1 LLRTA
6 GAAAHVAGAA
16 ALALGAN
23 PDLDVSVLQGFLE
36 DQASPMSQAGADLT
50 GIDLTGHGALNIE
63 GGASAPLD
71 SSKEPQAPAG
81 DGFTPLGVPQRI
93 LDTLTSTGGHL
104 GKLTADE
111 TFTLPLPSTLP
122 TDVDAVAVSITGFNG
137 TKPTDLRASAE
148 TAVYGTSS
156 TDNVGVGENKYVGT
170 IVRVGHD
177 RAIRIHNTAGEINV
191 AVDLFGYF
199 NPDGAS
205 TYVPRQIPTRIMDTG
220 INVGGNFSAS
230 SGKLAASTTPITV
243 PLLGAGSV
251 DPEIPATATAVVLNV
266 GMLGASSSD
275 ADVRVYP
282 QDYDGTGTCHE
293 PVTKVRE
300 CMVIV
305 GIGSDGK
312 IRVRNGGPGAAR
324 VVLDLAG
331 WFVSGGGG
339 QRYVPLHDQ
348 TRVVD
353 TRSGTGRL
361 GRFRGSADLGV
372 QSASFGLAGL
382 HGVPRGPVTTA
393 VDFVGVQPSAHSWF
407 GVSDSAFPGPENEY
421 TIGMETGET
430 NANGALVPLST
441 ADSRAAFSYTTNSSL
456 SADVNAVMDVMGYF
470 TPGPGGPL
478 PTNAALNKPVTGPSP
493 CTSTQVPAA
502 AVNGTWGHGT
512 SEKWCS
518 RTIGATLM
526 VDLGSSR
533 DITSVLLF
541 HAGAGGDSTALNT
554 RDYDVQVSDD
564 NVTYTTVVQ
573 QRGNTANITS
583 HTLSTTARYVRL
595 KIITPTQTT
604 DTATRIY
611 EMEVLATP

>member
-1 LLRTA
+1 
-6 GAAAHVAGAA
+6 
-16 ALALGAN
+16 
-23 PDLDVSVLQGFLE
+23 LE

-93 LDTLTSTGGHL
+93 LDTRTSTGGHL

-122 TDVDAVAVSITGFNG
+122 TDVDAVAVSILGVGG
-137 TKPTDLRASAE
+137 TKSTDLRASAE

-156 TDNVGVGENKYVGT
+156 TLNVGPNEAKYAGT

-177 RAIRIHNTAGEINV
+177 RAIRIRNGAGEIDV

-199 NPDGAS
+199 SPGGAS
-205 TYVPRQIPTRIMDTG
+205 TYVPRPIPTRILDTG
-220 INVGGNFSAS
+220 LNIGGNFSAS
-230 SGKLAASTTPITV
+230 SGKLATSATPITV
-243 PLLGAGSV
+243 SLLGAGSV
-251 DPEIPATATAVVLNV
+251 DPEIPNSATAVVLNV
-266 GMLGASSSD
+266 GLLGASSSD

-282 QDYDGTGTCHE
+282 QDFGGTGTCHE

-312 IRVRNGGPGAAR
+312 IRVRNAGGAAR

-331 WFVSGGGG
+331 WFVPGGGG

-353 TRSGTGRL
+353 TRSGNGLFGRL
-361 GRFRGSADLGV
+361 NASGTIGV
-372 QSASFGLAGL
+372 QTTSFGLAGL
-382 HGVPRGPVTTA
+382 HGVPRGPVTPA
-393 VDFVGVQPSAHSWF
+393 VDLVGVQPSAHSWLS
-407 GVSDSAFPGPENEY
+407 VSDSAFPVPHDEY
-421 TIGMETGET
+421 TIGMETGEI

-441 ADSRAAFSYTTNSSL
+441 ADSRAAFSYYANGSG
-456 SADVNAVMDVMGYF
+456 ADVNAVMDVMGYF

-478 PTNAALNKPVTGPSP
+478 PTDVALNKPVTGSSP

-512 SEKWCS
+512 SVDKWC
-518 RTIGATLM
+518 TTTAGPTLT
-526 VDLGSSR
+526 VDLGASR
-533 DITSVLLF
+533 DITSLILF
-541 HAGAGGDSTALNT
+541 HAGAGGESTALNT
-554 RDYDVQVSDD
+554 RDYDIQVSDD

-583 HTLSTTARYVRL
+583 HTLATTARYVRL
-595 KIITPTQTT
+595 KVITPTQNT